1 MQDMQQLL
9 TTRITNYKHNQNVY
23 YPYTFTQIN
32 TSIKS
37 RKSIRKCKCLNVDQL
52 RRDIRS
58 FI

>member
-1 MQDMQQLL
+1 MQQLL